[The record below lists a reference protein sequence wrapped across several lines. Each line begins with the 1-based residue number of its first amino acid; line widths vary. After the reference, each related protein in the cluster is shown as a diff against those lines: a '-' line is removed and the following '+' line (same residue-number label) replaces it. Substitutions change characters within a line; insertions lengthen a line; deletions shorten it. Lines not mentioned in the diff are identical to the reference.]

1 MNWLR
6 QLKLRKAIEQ
16 NPYYRLQSSLEIAMA
31 AKLGLKINVNYATV
45 DQWLRI
51 SILSIHQARNLVELS
66 RMGVQF
72 LSLEDIAAALN
83 ITLSQI
89 EPFESIL
96 YFAYYAKDNSLTSFR
111 LDVNQASLSQLE
123 SIYLLD
129 QNLAQSIIDNRETRG
144 RFETLADLQSRL
156 NLNGELMSQL
166 IHFLYC

>member
-156 NLNGELMSQL
+156 NLDGELMSQL